1 MRWKTTVVKK
11 ASKVSFEKSFDSGS
25 RSDHDDKPVVGVI
38 AAYTRLVHG
47 LKLAASASRDS
58 VDIVIRRTPL
68 SEMSC
73 TSISNLHITICIDII
88 GSRPY
93 LDLIYVN
100 VNVRPAHHVSTSAV
114 ILSICHL
121 SSVTPSKYTTI
132 LMAPQDRR

>member
-58 VDIVIRRTPL
+58 VDIVIRRTQAKCHAPP
-68 SEMSC
+68 SQI
-73 TSISNLHITICIDII
+73 SISP
-88 GSRPY
+88 S
-93 LDLIYVN
+93 
-100 VNVRPAHHVSTSAV
+100 AST
-114 ILSICHL
+114 
-121 SSVTPSKYTTI
+121 
-132 LMAPQDRR
+132 